1 MFTVLHVDKLVGIL
15 LRVSYLN
22 MILDTQFLYWDS
34 SNIIRIETRKQK
46 LIIYSL
52 SNILAL

>member
-22 MILDTQFLYWDS
+22 MILDTQFL
-34 SNIIRIETRKQK
+34 
-46 LIIYSL
+46 
-52 SNILAL
+52 